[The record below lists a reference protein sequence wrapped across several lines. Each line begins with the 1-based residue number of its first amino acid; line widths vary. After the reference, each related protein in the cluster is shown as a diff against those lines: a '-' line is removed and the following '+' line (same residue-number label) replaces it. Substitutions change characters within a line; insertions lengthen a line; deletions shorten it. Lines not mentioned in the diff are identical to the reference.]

1 MWHDS
6 VLFFFWFRSL
16 TCTVR
21 LLFDRRPRSRGWKIL
36 GVDGKGIG
44 VERSWKLDNS
54 HGHYMCIA
62 TYWSNRHCVKSVQI
76 RTKKNSVFGHF
87 SRSETNTTNFFE
99 KWESDFNLFLANV
112 PLLYTLKIP
121 DNQRPSGVFGDI
133 NWEQGLEMA

>member
-6 VLFFFWFRSL
+6 VLFFIWFRSS
-16 TCTVR
+16 TCKVR

-44 VERSWKLDNS
+44 AERSWKLDNS
-54 HGHYMCIA
+54 HGHHMCIA

-87 SRSETNTTNFFE
+87 WDSASRAKEKKNKNILFCDNFLHFQIFQTFE
-99 KWESDFNLFLANV
+99 NLVIYFSVNV
-112 PLLYTLKIP
+112 SK
-121 DNQRPSGVFGDI
+121 S
-133 NWEQGLEMA
+133 